1 MRFIYFILI
10 LIIFTSCGSIKP
22 HTPTIQVDQPI
33 YSQQSSFITI
43 PIEVDLKNYM
53 KDAEKQV
60 PQKFKEDVQNCE
72 GLSFS
77 YLLQRNPLDFDGDKN
92 NLLLTLSGKYSIK
105 LNYCP
110 KCTDLFSSS
119 SHCISPRL
127 YASCGIDES
136 MRRIKITTNTNL
148 SISNNYSLKANTTIK
163 EIVPIDKCEVTLF
176 KVDATEKLVKE
187 MKKALINVTND
198 IDTKIEKTNIQ
209 QDVTEIWRK
218 LNDPISLDEYG
229 YFYLNPKA
237 ISSSQPS
244 FTKNKLELIL
254 TLEALPKITLSKTE
268 FTSKPLP
275 NLTPT
280 KNSDNGFQLN
290 LDLKGTYTELNELLK
305 KNINNQELKINKN
318 TIIFDSVQ
326 VFGASNKKL
335 NFSIYFSGDKKGIL
349 YISGT
354 PTFNKEMQTISFPD
368 LNFDIETRNVLL
380 KSAKWLLSDLITNK
394 IRAIAQYNL
403 QNDLVTAKAEVQKQ
417 LNMKLDENIFMK
429 SKINLLQIEN
439 IIPMKDELLIQT
451 IVSGEVKI
459 IIK

>member
-1 MRFIYFILI
+1 L
-10 LIIFTSCGSIKP
+10 
-22 HTPTIQVDQPI
+22 
-33 YSQQSSFITI
+33 
-43 PIEVDLKNYM
+43 
-53 KDAEKQV
+53 A
-60 PQKFKEDVQNCE
+60 
-72 GLSFS
+72 
-77 YLLQRNPLDFDGDKN
+77 
-92 NLLLTLSGKYSIK
+92 
-105 LNYCP
+105 
-110 KCTDLFSSS
+110 
-119 SHCISPRL
+119 
-127 YASCGIDES
+127 
-136 MRRIKITTNTNL
+136 
-148 SISNNYSLKANTTIK
+148 
-163 EIVPIDKCEVTLF
+163 
-176 KVDATEKLVKE
+176 
-187 MKKALINVTND
+187 
-198 IDTKIEKTNIQ
+198 
-209 QDVTEIWRK
+209 
-218 LNDPISLDEYG
+218 EYG

-268 FTSKPLP
+268 FTTKPLP

-349 YISGT
+349 YVSGT

-403 QNDLVTAKAEVQKQ
+403 QNDLVTAKTEVQKQ